1 MSDSAEVLARY
12 FNFRR
17 AIIGVA
23 VLGALL
29 LPAYLLLLDR
39 DDGIDRARLLTTRG
53 GNVGLDDGK
62 LAPDFELP
70 SYNGDSLRLS
80 DLRGR
85 PLLINFWA
93 TWCGSCLSE
102 MPEIA
107 ALQQDRGADTFG
119 VLAINAGETREQA
132 GKFID
137 FLGAPFDYG
146 LDADLVVADAYGVYG
161 LPMSVFL
168 DADGIVRAVYRG
180 HADRARLEAF
190 LDAATQ
196 SRPPPDLP
204 VQVRTVSTIPRERLL
219 TVSQASDSTVLLRSR
234 SLRCDPSYCA
244 EMAAAT
250 LSSVTGVLSTNWA
263 PAETL
268 PSLRVRF
275 NPSVTDVDA
284 IARALAAALEASKD
298 PLYELPVDV
307 RYED

>member
-1 MSDSAEVLARY
+1 VSRY
-12 FNFRR
+12 FNLRR
-17 AIIGVA
+17 AIIGA
-23 VLGALL
+23 AALAALL
-29 LPAYLLLLDR
+29 IPAYLLLLNG
-39 DDGIDRARLLTTRG
+39 DDGIERARLLGTRG
-53 GNVGLDDGK
+53 SDVGLDEGK

-70 SYNGDSLRLS
+70 SYDGDSLRLS

-107 ALQQDRGADTFG
+107 ELQQDRGMDAFG
-119 VLAINAGETREQA
+119 VLAINAGESREAA

-137 FLGAPFDYG
+137 FLGARFDYG

-168 DADGIVRAVYRG
+168 DAGGIVRAVYRG
-180 HADRARLEAF
+180 HADRARLEVF
-190 LDAATQ
+190 LDAAVQ
-196 SRPPPDLP
+196 SRKPPELP

-219 TVSQASDSTVLLRSR
+219 TVSRPSESTVLLRSR
-234 SLRCDPSYCA
+234 SLRCDTSYCA
-244 EMAAAT
+244 ETAVGSLNGVA
-250 LSSVTGVLSTNWA
+250 GVLSTNWT

-268 PSLRVRF
+268 PWLRVRF
-275 NPSVTDVDA
+275 NPGLTDADA
-284 IARALAAALEASKD
+284 IAEALAAALEASKD